1 VAEISLYVT
10 PGVTD
15 RMSTA
20 PAHQHQ
26 IAYNEPS
33 QDIAPRLREV
43 NGQQRASVRLG
54 GLVVLEVGDTGAIWR
69 THNERHA
76 DDFEALF
83 QLLARYPG
91 RSMRFLC
98 ELV

>member
-15 RMSTA
+15 RMATA

-33 QDIAPRLREV
+33 RDIAQRLRQV
-43 NGQQRASVRLG
+43 TGQQRVTVRLG

-69 THNERHA
+69 SHNERHT

-83 QLLARYPG
+83 HLLARYPG
-91 RSMRFLC
+91 RPMRFLC